1 MKHDSFALA
10 FIGLC
15 LFVAAFSF
23 AGERLFV
30 DETSDSDGAGSW
42 TFAVVCDTRGD
53 NNNNTTN
60 KSGINDVIVKLI
72 ARSVADE
79 KCDLLIFPGDIVNG
93 WCQNG
98 STTYA
103 KQFENWKRA
112 MGPVYE
118 AGIKVY
124 TVRGNHEDG
133 PLEPWE
139 NPPYPYIPSSDPAL
153 KEAYLEAFEGNLS
166 EYGLKDS
173 GPEGEEY
180 LTYSFEHE
188 NALFIGLDQYVRPHR
203 VNQAWLDEQLENNS
217 KPYVFVFG
225 HEPAFKVKHNDSL
238 AVYTKERDAFWK
250 SIGKAGCRMYFCGHD
265 HFYNR
270 ARIRDESGAGIEIQ
284 QVLAGSCGAP
294 FPSESWNGSYND
306 SSVELE
312 YFNDTD
318 YGYVLVTVYED
329 HADAE
334 WGALTWTPL
343 DEFTI
348 TTPALG
354 GAKNQADA
362 AAATEAVAAS
372 GA

>member
-1 MKHDSFALA
+1 M
-10 FIGLC
+10 
-15 LFVAAFSF
+15 
-23 AGERLFV
+23 FV
-30 DETSDSDGAGSW
+30 DDTSDSGGAGSW

-53 NNNNTTN
+53 NKNTTG
-60 KSGINDVIVKLI
+60 KSGINDVIVELI
-72 ARSVADE
+72 AKSVADE
-79 KCDLLIFPGDIVNG
+79 KCDLVIFPGDMANG
-93 WCQNG
+93 WSKNG

-103 KQFENWKRA
+103 EQFENWKRA

-124 TVRGNHEDG
+124 SVKGNHENG
-133 PLEPWE
+133 PLPSRT
-139 NPPYPYIPSSDPAL
+139 YPYNPIPYPAL

-203 VNQAWLDEQLENNS
+203 VNQAWLDEQLANNS

-225 HEPAFKVKHNDSL
+225 HEPAFEVNHPDCL
-238 AVYTKERDAFWK
+238 AVYTNDRNAFWD
-250 SIGKAGCRMYFCGHD
+250 SISKAGCRMYFCGHD

-270 ARIRDESGAGIEIQ
+270 ARIQNESGAGIEIQ

-294 FPSESWNGSYND
+294 FPSPSWDGSYND

-312 YFNDTD
+312 YFNDKD

-329 HADAE
+329 HVDAE
-334 WGALTWTPL
+334 WRALTWTPE
-343 DEFTI
+343 DEFII
-348 TTPALG
+348 TTIRAPA
-354 GAKNQADA
+354 
-362 AAATEAVAAS
+362 S
-372 GA
+372 

>member
-1 MKHDSFALA
+1 MKRDSFGLA

-30 DETSDSDGAGSW
+30 DDTSDSNGGGYW

-53 NNNNTTN
+53 NNNTTA

-79 KCDLLIFPGDIVNG
+79 KCDLVIFPGDMVNG

-103 KQFENWKRA
+103 DQFENWKRA
-112 MGPVYE
+112 IGPVYE
-118 AGIKVY
+118 AGIEVY

-133 PLEPWE
+133 PLPYPD
-139 NPPYPYIPSSDPAL
+139 PPYPYDPISDPAL
-153 KEAYLEAFEGNLS
+153 KEAYLVAFEGNLS

-203 VNQAWLDEQLENNS
+203 VNQAWLDEQLANSS

-225 HEPAFKVKHNDSL
+225 HEPAFEVNHPDCL
-238 AVYTKERDAFWK
+238 AVYPDERDAFWE
-250 SIGKAGCRMYFCGHD
+250 SIRKAGCQMYFCGHD

-270 ARIRDESGAGIEIQ
+270 ARVRDESGAGTEVQ

-294 FPSESWNGSYND
+294 FPSQSWNRTYND
-306 SSVELE
+306 SSVVLE
-312 YFNDTD
+312 YHNDVD
-318 YGYVLVTVYED
+318 FGYLLVTVYDD

-334 WGALTWTPL
+334 WRALIWTPE
-343 DEFTI
+343 DEFAITI
-348 TTPALG
+348 PAIG
-354 GAKNQADA
+354 GAEKQADA
-362 AAATEAVAAS
+362 AAAT
-372 GA
+372 